1 MQVVIKKY
9 SVLILLFS
17 VTYFL
22 HSQND
27 DLFSELIEEDSSSVE
42 EPVLATFKTTRIIN
56 GHSVETTY
64 DGVLDFRINHRF
76 APVNGGFYNLFG
88 LDQASTR
95 FCFDY
100 GLLPDLTIGVGRS
113 TYEKSYDGYI
123 KYRFVKQRN
132 SGLSV
137 ITATWVS
144 SMSVNTLRWANPNR
158 KNYFTSRLNYT
169 HQLLL
174 ARKFS
179 EKLSVQF
186 SPTLVHRN
194 LVSTFAES
202 NDVLAM
208 GMGFRQKLS
217 KRTSLNMEY
226 FYTQKSGLLD
236 RYRNSL
242 SVGFDIETGGHVFQL
257 HFTNS
262 MAMIEKGF
270 ITETT
275 QNWADGGFMFGFN
288 ISRVFT
294 VKNKEFEE

>member
-22 HSQND
+22 HAQND
-27 DLFSELIEEDSSSVE
+27 DLFSELIEEDSSSLE

-76 APVNGGFYNLFG
+76 APVNGGIYNLFG
-88 LDQASTR
+88 IDQASVR
-95 FCFDY
+95 FGFDY

-294 VKNKEFEE
+294 VKNKKFEE